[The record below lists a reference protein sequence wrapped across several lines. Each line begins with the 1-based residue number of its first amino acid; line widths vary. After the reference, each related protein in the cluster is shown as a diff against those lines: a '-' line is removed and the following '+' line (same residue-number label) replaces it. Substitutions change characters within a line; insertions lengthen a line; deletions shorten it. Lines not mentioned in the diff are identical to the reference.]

1 MGEEGRELQKQEPAE
16 VVEGEFREAPPP
28 PPAPARQNLPEPPLH
43 SLSSLVTIAMDGLWS
58 IPEFVSMASIA
69 GLPALPVLA
78 LGSGLTC
85 MAAVTLVQRFVSKDE
100 WGAAVAKGFAMGVV
114 AGVPFPFTGTAA
126 GSVLLLWTGAHAFF
140 GRKQLPPG

>member
-1 MGEEGRELQKQEPAE
+1 M
-16 VVEGEFREAPPP
+16 EGEFREAPPP

>member
-1 MGEEGRELQKQEPAE
+1 MGEEGRELQKQEQGE
-16 VVEGEFREAPPP
+16 VVDGEFHETPLP
-28 PPAPARQNLPEPPLH
+28 PARQGVPEPPLH
-43 SLSSLVTIAMDGLWS
+43 SLSSLVTIAIDGLWS

-78 LGSGLTC
+78 VGSGLTC
-85 MAAVTLVQRFVSKDE
+85 MAAVTLLQRFVSKDD

-126 GSVLLLWTGAHAFF
+126 GSVLLLWTGAHALF